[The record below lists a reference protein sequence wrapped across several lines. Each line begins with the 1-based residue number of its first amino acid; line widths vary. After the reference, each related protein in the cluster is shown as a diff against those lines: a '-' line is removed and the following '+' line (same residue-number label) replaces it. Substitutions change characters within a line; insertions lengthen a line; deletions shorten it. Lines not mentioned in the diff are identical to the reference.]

1 MGATAAK
8 LRNARPRLRARTAAP
23 VTLAVL
29 AAIGVPALAP
39 PAPPAAAG
47 RQRSGLLIH

>member
-8 LRNARPRLRARTAAP
+8 LSSARRRLRALAAGP